1 MAPPATSTSVNS
13 SRLTGPARRA
23 CRCVISGDP
32 SASSSPQTRAGAVG
46 DAGHCR
52 NEARSARGP
61 SGGALEQWRRVLE
74 CLGQTRPDLV
84 AFLKHAVPLDINPE
98 VLLLGHEPGNVL
110 ESAMRSTECLDALR
124 GAALECFGQQPKV
137 VFQHVTGNAPTLAEI
152 DKRAR
157 EQQKRA
163 AVDRAQQHQSVRD
176 AVEILGARVKRIEV
190 SES

>member
-1 MAPPATSTSVNS
+1 
-13 SRLTGPARRA
+13 
-23 CRCVISGDP
+23 
-32 SASSSPQTRAGAVG
+32 
-46 DAGHCR
+46 
-52 NEARSARGP
+52 
-61 SGGALEQWRRVLE
+61 
-74 CLGQTRPDLV
+74 V

-98 VLLLGHEPGNVL
+98 VLLLGHEQGNVL
-110 ESAMRSTECLDALR
+110 ESAMRSAECVDALR
-124 GAALECFGQQPKV
+124 ASALECFGQQPKV
-137 VFQHVTGNAPTLAEI
+137 VFQTVSGNAPTLAEI

>member
-1 MAPPATSTSVNS
+1 MPSAGPPVAAAKPAAPAAPPPET
-13 SRLTGPARRA
+13 
-23 CRCVISGDP
+23 
-32 SASSSPQTRAGAVG
+32 
-46 DAGHCR
+46 
-52 NEARSARGP
+52 
-61 SGGALEQWRRVLE
+61 LEQWRRVLE

-98 VLLLGHEPGNVL
+98 VLLLGHEQGNVL
-110 ESAMRSTECLDALR
+110 ESAMRSTECLEALR
-124 GAALECFGQQPKV
+124 GAALACFGQQPKV
-137 VFQHVTGNAPTLAEI
+137 VFQYVTGNAPTLAEI